1 VKKGQA
7 LIEFAVV
14 SMVFFVLVLGI
25 VDFGYLF
32 FGRVTAYQATR
43 IAARFAATHPTA
55 WTNSASPASNT
66 IEGQLKLTAVS
77 AQVPNDDAHLTIR
90 YYVAGAGAPVL
101 CGNWSVAANA
111 FQPQAGYTQA
121 TCVVP
126 GSVVRVQATY
136 LYAFITPLLKNTY
149 TSVTISTD
157 ASTLEEQ

>member
-1 VKKGQA
+1 MKKGQA

-77 AQVPNDDAHLTIR
+77 AQVPNDD
-90 YYVAGAGAPVL
+90 
-101 CGNWSVAANA
+101 
-111 FQPQAGYTQA
+111 
-121 TCVVP
+121 
-126 GSVVRVQATY
+126 
-136 LYAFITPLLKNTY
+136 
-149 TSVTISTD
+149 
-157 ASTLEEQ
+157 